1 MGELVT
7 VAIAAYNVETYI
19 GDMIESVLNQTYK
32 YLEVL
37 IVNDGATDGTRAI
50 CEQFN
55 DMRIRII
62 DKENG
67 GLSTARQTALDA
79 AQGEFLCFVDGDDI
93 LQPQYVEKMYRL
105 ITETQADICV
115 CEYQEFLNQPG
126 EGRVVSLP
134 MTEYNAITPE
144 LLEKQFQQMIVEFKL
159 ADSWNK
165 MYRTEFLRST
175 GIRFFLEK
183 KYNGTDLSFNHLL
196 ALHCPRYC
204 VVHEVLLNYRLTPN
218 SRVRRKDKDLQG
230 GFMLITKALLEEVK
244 KLGYNE
250 GVRTQ
255 IYLTYLD
262 MIRRAIADRHR
273 NVETSADFK
282 RKYSEF
288 RRKHFEFCAENFSP
302 AGYKEFTLG
311 MRLFIALIS
320 CKWYLPMHMYLGSR
334 DHKIKHVLDS
344 EKGRV

>member
-19 GDMIESVLNQTYK
+19 GDMIESVLNQTYQK
-32 YLEVL
+32 LEVL
-37 IVNDGATDGTRAI
+37 IVNDGATDGTRAV

-93 LQPQYVEKMYRL
+93 LEPQYVERMYQL

-134 MTEYNAITPE
+134 VTEHTAITPE
-144 LLEKQFQQMIVEFKL
+144 LLEKRFQQMIVEFKL

-196 ALHCPRYC
+196 ALHCPKYC

-244 KLGYNE
+244 KLEYNE
-250 GVRTQ
+250 GAKKQ
-255 IYLTYLD
+255 IFLTYLD

-273 NVETSADFK
+273 NAETSADFK
-282 RKYSEF
+282 RKYSDF
-288 RRKHFEFCAENFSP
+288 RRKHLEFCAENFSA
-302 AGYKEFTLG
+302 AGYKECTLG

-334 DHKIKHVLDS
+334 DKKIKHVLDS
-344 EKGRV
+344 EKGGV